1 MKKLV
6 LLFLFLFLFG
16 LAACDDKKAS
26 TPSVT
31 VNESRETLAG
41 DRSDKVSN
49 EEISTLGKP
58 NDSKPAVTT
67 EEEEEE
73 EENNAIEYHTPVITI
88 PDPQPVEPPIVAETA
103 EETTASE

>member
-16 LAACDDKKAS
+16 LTACDDKKAS

-58 NDSKPAVTT
+58 NDSEPAVTT
-67 EEEEEE
+67 EEEE

>member
-16 LAACDDKKAS
+16 LIACDDKKAS

-49 EEISTLGKP
+49 EEISNLGKP
-58 NDSKPAVTT
+58 NDSEPAEAT
-67 EEEEEE
+67 EEEE

-88 PDPQPVEPPIVAETA
+88 PDPQPVEPPIVAESA
-103 EETTASE
+103 EETTTSE